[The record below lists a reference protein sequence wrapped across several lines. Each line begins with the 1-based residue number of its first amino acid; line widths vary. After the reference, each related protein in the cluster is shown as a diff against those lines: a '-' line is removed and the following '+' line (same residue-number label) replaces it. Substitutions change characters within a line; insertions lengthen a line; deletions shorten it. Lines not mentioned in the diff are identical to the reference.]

1 MTLSVK
7 NLTKIYSGNKKAV
20 DNISLDIESGEF
32 IAFIGTSG
40 SGKTTAL
47 RMINRMIEAT
57 EGTIEMNGKNVSN
70 MNPVEL
76 RRSIGYVIQQIGL
89 MPHMTIRENIVLV
102 PKLLKWSKEKKNA
115 KAKELIKLV
124 DLPEEYLDRYPS
136 ELSGGQQQR
145 IGVVR
150 ALAAEQ
156 DIILM
161 DEPFGALDPITR
173 DTLQDLV
180 KELQQKLG
188 KTFIFVT
195 HDMDEAI
202 KLADRICIMSQGKV
216 VQYDT
221 PDNILRNPANDFVR
235 EFIGQNRLIQD
246 RPNMRTVEDA
256 MITPVTVKADDSL
269 NDAVNIMRERR
280 VDTLFVVNSHNRL
293 LGFLDIEDI
302 NQGLRHHKELIDTM
316 QRDVYKVHIDSKL
329 QDSVRTIL
337 KRNVRNIPVVDNDNT
352 LIGLITRANL
362 VDIVYDSI
370 WGEEDQDMTLSD
382 SHMNDVERENELG
395 NQEKKDL
402 AQQNNKDATDKQKD
416 VTDRLDTH
424 DLDETHE
431 SGVDR

>member
-1 MTLSVK
+1 MLSIK
-7 NLTKIYSGNKKAV
+7 NLSKVYAGGKKAV
-20 DNISLDIESGEF
+20 DNMTIDIESGDF

-47 RMINRMIEAT
+47 RMINRMIEST
-57 EGTIEMNGKNVSN
+57 EGEITIDGKNIKEL
-70 MNPVEL
+70 NPVEL

-89 MPHMTIRENIVLV
+89 MPHMTVKENIVLV
-102 PKLLKWSKEKKNA
+102 PKLLKWSQEKKDE
-115 KAKELIKLV
+115 KAKELIRLV

-180 KELQQKLG
+180 KKLQQQLG

-202 KLADRICIMSQGKV
+202 KLADKICIMTNGQV
-216 VQYDT
+216 IQYDT
-221 PDNILRNPANDFVR
+221 PDNILRSPANDFVR
-235 EFIGQNRLIQD
+235 DFIGQNRLIQD
-246 RPNMRTVEDA
+246 RPNIRTVKDA
-256 MITPVTVKADDSL
+256 MIKPVTVHVDRSL
-269 NDAVNIMRERR
+269 NDAVNIMREKR
-280 VDTLFVVNSHNRL
+280 VDTIFVVGNDEHL
-293 LGFLDIEDI
+293 LGYLDIEDI
-302 NQGLRHHKELIDTM
+302 NEGLRHHKELIDTM
-316 QRDVYKVHIDSKL
+316 QRDIYRVRIDSKL

-337 KRNVRNIPVVDNDNT
+337 KRNVRNVPVVDSDNKT
-352 LIGLITRANL
+352 LLGLVTRANL

-370 WGEEDQDMTLSD
+370 WGEL
-382 SHMNDVERENELG
+382 
-395 NQEKKDL
+395 
-402 AQQNNKDATDKQKD
+402 
-416 VTDRLDTH
+416 
-424 DLDETHE
+424 E
-431 SGVDR
+431 SGNNDNHSGIVEPEYTGVETP

>member
-1 MTLSVK
+1 MLSIK
-7 NLTKIYSGNKKAV
+7 NLSKVYAGGKKAV
-20 DNISLDIESGEF
+20 DNMTIDIESGDF

-47 RMINRMIEAT
+47 RMINRMIEST
-57 EGTIEMNGKNVSN
+57 EGEITIDGKNIKEL
-70 MNPVEL
+70 NPVEL

-89 MPHMTIRENIVLV
+89 MPHMTVKENIVLV
-102 PKLLKWSKEKKNA
+102 PKLLKWSQEKKDE
-115 KAKELIKLV
+115 KAKELIRLV

-180 KELQQKLG
+180 KKLQQQLG

-202 KLADRICIMSQGKV
+202 KLADKICIMTNGQV

-221 PDNILRNPANDFVR
+221 PDNILRSPANDFDKD
-235 EFIGQNRLIQD
+235 FIGQNRLIQD
-246 RPNMRTVEDA
+246 RPNIRTVKDA
-256 MITPVTVKADDSL
+256 MIKPVTVHVDRSL
-269 NDAVNIMRERR
+269 NDAVNIMREKR
-280 VDTLFVVNSHNRL
+280 VDTIFVVGNDEHL
-293 LGFLDIEDI
+293 LGYLDIEDI
-302 NQGLRHHKELIDTM
+302 NEGLRHHKELIDTM
-316 QRDVYKVHIDSKL
+316 QRDIYRVRIDSKL

-337 KRNVRNIPVVDNDNT
+337 KRNVRNVPVVDSDNKT
-352 LIGLITRANL
+352 LLGLVTRANL

-370 WGEEDQDMTLSD
+370 WGELESD
-382 SHMNDVERENELG
+382 NNDNHSGIVEPESTG
-395 NQEKKDL
+395 
-402 AQQNNKDATDKQKD
+402 
-416 VTDRLDTH
+416 V
-424 DLDETHE
+424 ETP
-431 SGVDR
+431 

>member
-1 MTLSVK
+1 MLSIK
-7 NLTKIYSGNKKAV
+7 NLSKVYAGSKKAV
-20 DNISLDIESGEF
+20 DNMNIEIQQGEF

-57 EGTIEMNGKNVSN
+57 EGQIMINGKDVRQ
-70 MNPVEL
+70 MNPVQL

-89 MPHMTIRENIVLV
+89 MPHMTVRENIVLV
-102 PKLLKWSKEKKNA
+102 PKLLKWSQEKKDA
-115 KAKELIKLV
+115 KARELIKLV

-145 IGVVR
+145 IGVIR

-180 KELQQKLG
+180 KKLQQKLG

-202 KLADRICIMSQGKV
+202 KLADKICIMSYGKV
-216 VQYDT
+216 IQYDT
-221 PDNILRNPANDFVR
+221 PDNILRHPANDFVR
-235 EFIGQNRLIQD
+235 DFIGQNRLIQD
-246 RPNMRTVEDA
+246 RPNVRKVEDA
-256 MITPVTVKADDSL
+256 MITPITITADQSL
-269 NDAVNIMRERR
+269 NDAVQLMRNKRI
-280 VDTLFVVNSHNRL
+280 DTLFVVNHENRL

-302 NQGLRHHKELIDTM
+302 NQGLRAHAELIDVI
-316 QRDVYKVHIDSKL
+316 QRDVYTVPYDSKL

-337 KRNVRNIPVVDNDNT
+337 KRNVRNVPVVDVENHI
-352 LIGLITRANL
+352 IGLITRANL

-370 WGEEDQDMTLSD
+370 WGDPEEDVTTSEQDIAQTQDATSD
-382 SHMNDVERENELG
+382 TGVER
-395 NQEKKDL
+395 
-402 AQQNNKDATDKQKD
+402 
-416 VTDRLDTH
+416 
-424 DLDETHE
+424 
-431 SGVDR
+431 S

>member
-1 MTLSVK
+1 MLSIK
-7 NLTKIYSGNKKAV
+7 NLSKVYAGGKKAV
-20 DNISLDIESGEF
+20 DNMTIDIESGDF

-47 RMINRMIEAT
+47 RMINRMIEST
-57 EGTIEMNGKNVSN
+57 EGEITIDGKNIKEL
-70 MNPVEL
+70 NPVEL

-89 MPHMTIRENIVLV
+89 MPHMTVKENIVLV
-102 PKLLKWSKEKKNA
+102 PKLLKWSQEKKDE
-115 KAKELIKLV
+115 KAKELIRLV

-180 KELQQKLG
+180 KKLQQQLG

-202 KLADRICIMSQGKV
+202 KLADKICIMTNGQV

-221 PDNILRNPANDFVR
+221 PDNILRSPANDFVKD
-235 EFIGQNRLIQD
+235 FIGQNRLIQD
-246 RPNMRTVEDA
+246 RPNIRTVKDA
-256 MITPVTVKADDSL
+256 MIKPVTVHVDRSL
-269 NDAVNIMRERR
+269 NDAVNIMREKR
-280 VDTLFVVNSHNRL
+280 VDTIFVVGNDEHL
-293 LGFLDIEDI
+293 LGYLDIEDI
-302 NQGLRHHKELIDTM
+302 NEGLRHHKELIDTM
-316 QRDVYKVHIDSKL
+316 QRDIYRVRIDSKL

-337 KRNVRNIPVVDNDNT
+337 KRNVPVVDSDNKT
-352 LIGLITRANL
+352 LLGLVTRANL

-370 WGEEDQDMTLSD
+370 WGELESD
-382 SHMNDVERENELG
+382 NNDNHSGIVEPESTG
-395 NQEKKDL
+395 
-402 AQQNNKDATDKQKD
+402 
-416 VTDRLDTH
+416 V
-424 DLDETHE
+424 ETP
-431 SGVDR
+431 

>member
-1 MTLSVK
+1 MLSIK
-7 NLTKIYSGNKKAV
+7 NLSKVYAGGKKAV
-20 DNISLDIESGEF
+20 DNMTIDIESGDF

-47 RMINRMIEAT
+47 RMINRMIEST
-57 EGTIEMNGKNVSN
+57 EGEITIDGKNIKEL
-70 MNPVEL
+70 NPVEL

-89 MPHMTIRENIVLV
+89 MPHMTVKENIVLV
-102 PKLLKWSKEKKNA
+102 PKLLKWSQEKKDE
-115 KAKELIKLV
+115 KAKELIRLV

-180 KELQQKLG
+180 KKLQQQLG

-202 KLADRICIMSQGKV
+202 KLADKICIMTNGQV

-221 PDNILRNPANDFVR
+221 PDNILRSPANDFVKD
-235 EFIGQNRLIQD
+235 FIGQNRLIQD
-246 RPNMRTVEDA
+246 RPNIRTVKDA
-256 MITPVTVKADDSL
+256 MIKPVIVHVDRSL
-269 NDAVNIMRERR
+269 NDAVNIMREKR
-280 VDTLFVVNSHNRL
+280 VDTIFVVGNDEHL
-293 LGFLDIEDI
+293 LGYLDIEDI
-302 NQGLRHHKELIDTM
+302 NEGLRHHKELIDTM
-316 QRDVYKVHIDSKL
+316 QRDIYRVRIDSKL

-337 KRNVRNIPVVDNDNT
+337 KRNVRNVPVVDSDNKT
-352 LIGLITRANL
+352 LLGLVTRANL

-370 WGEEDQDMTLSD
+370 WGELDSD
-382 SHMNDVERENELG
+382 KNDNHSGIVEPESTG
-395 NQEKKDL
+395 
-402 AQQNNKDATDKQKD
+402 
-416 VTDRLDTH
+416 V
-424 DLDETHE
+424 ET
-431 SGVDR
+431 S

>member
-1 MTLSVK
+1 MLK
-7 NLTKIYSGNKKAV
+7 IENLTKIYGGGKKAV

-57 EGTIEMNGKNVSN
+57 EGTISIDGKNVRK

-76 RRSIGYVIQQIGL
+76 RREIGYVIQQIGL
-89 MPHMTIRENIVLV
+89 MPHMTIKENIVLV
-102 PKLLKWSKEKKNA
+102 PKLLKWSQEKKEA

-124 DLPEEYLDRYPS
+124 DLPESYLDRYPS
-136 ELSGGQQQR
+136 QLSGGQQQR

-202 KLADRICIMSQGKV
+202 KLADKICIMSEGRV
-216 VQYDT
+216 VQFDT
-221 PDNILRNPANDFVR
+221 PDNILRYPANDFVR
-235 EFIGQNRLIQD
+235 DFIGQNRLIQD

-256 MITPVTVKADDSL
+256 MIKPVTVHADSSL
-269 NDAVNIMRERR
+269 DEAVKIMRERR
-280 VDTLFVVNSHNRL
+280 VDTIFVTGKNEKL
-293 LGFLDIEDI
+293 LGYLDIEDI
-302 NQGLRHHKELIDTM
+302 NQGLRAKKELIDTM
-316 QRDVYKVHIDSKL
+316 QRDIYRVRIDSKL

-337 KRNVRNIPVVDNDNT
+337 KRNVRNVPVVDKDGQT
-352 LIGLITRANL
+352 LIGLVTRANL

-370 WGEEDQDMTLSD
+370 WG
-382 SHMNDVERENELG
+382 
-395 NQEKKDL
+395 
-402 AQQNNKDATDKQKD
+402 
-416 VTDRLDTH
+416 
-424 DLDETHE
+424 DETTE
-431 SGVDR
+431 SEQDAIVEPENLGADK

>member
-1 MTLSVK
+1 MLSIK
-7 NLTKIYSGNKKAV
+7 NLSKVYAGGKKAV
-20 DNISLDIESGEF
+20 DNMTIDIESGDF

-47 RMINRMIEAT
+47 RMINRMIEST
-57 EGTIEMNGKNVSN
+57 EGEITIDGKNIKEL
-70 MNPVEL
+70 NPVEL

-89 MPHMTIRENIVLV
+89 MPHMTVKENIVLV
-102 PKLLKWSKEKKNA
+102 PKLLKWSQEKKDE
-115 KAKELIKLV
+115 KAKELIRLV

-180 KELQQKLG
+180 KKLQQQLG

-202 KLADRICIMSQGKV
+202 KLADKICIMTNGQV

-221 PDNILRNPANDFVR
+221 PDNILRSPANDFVR
-235 EFIGQNRLIQD
+235 DFIGQNRLIQD
-246 RPNMRTVEDA
+246 RPNIRTVKDA
-256 MITPVTVKADDSL
+256 MIKPVTVHVDRSL
-269 NDAVNIMRERR
+269 NDAVNIMREKR
-280 VDTLFVVNSHNRL
+280 VDTIFVVGNDEHL
-293 LGFLDIEDI
+293 LGYLDIEDI
-302 NQGLRHHKELIDTM
+302 NEGLRHHKELIDTM
-316 QRDVYKVHIDSKL
+316 QRDIYRVRIDSKL

-337 KRNVRNIPVVDNDNT
+337 KRNVRNVPVVDSDNKT
-352 LIGLITRANL
+352 LLGLVTRANL

-370 WGEEDQDMTLSD
+370 CGELESD
-382 SHMNDVERENELG
+382 NNDNHSGIVEPESTG
-395 NQEKKDL
+395 
-402 AQQNNKDATDKQKD
+402 
-416 VTDRLDTH
+416 V
-424 DLDETHE
+424 ETP
-431 SGVDR
+431 

>member
-1 MTLSVK
+1 MLSIK
-7 NLTKIYSGNKKAV
+7 NLSKVYAGGKKAV
-20 DNISLDIESGEF
+20 DNMTIDIESGDF

-47 RMINRMIEAT
+47 RMINRMIEST
-57 EGTIEMNGKNVSN
+57 EGEITIDGKNIKEL
-70 MNPVEL
+70 NPVEL

-89 MPHMTIRENIVLV
+89 MPHMTVKENIILV
-102 PKLLKWSKEKKNA
+102 PKLLKWSQEKKDE
-115 KAKELIKLV
+115 KAKELIRLV

-180 KELQQKLG
+180 KKLQQQLG

-202 KLADRICIMSQGKV
+202 KLADKICIMTNGQV

-221 PDNILRNPANDFVR
+221 PDNILRSPANDFVKD
-235 EFIGQNRLIQD
+235 FIGQNRLIQD
-246 RPNMRTVEDA
+246 RPNIRTVKDA
-256 MITPVTVKADDSL
+256 MIKPVTVHVDRSL
-269 NDAVNIMRERR
+269 NDAVNIMREKR
-280 VDTLFVVNSHNRL
+280 VDTIFVVGNDEHL
-293 LGFLDIEDI
+293 LGYLDIEDI
-302 NQGLRHHKELIDTM
+302 NEGLRHHKELIDTM
-316 QRDVYKVHIDSKL
+316 QRDIYRVRIDSKL

-337 KRNVRNIPVVDNDNT
+337 KRNVRNVPVVDSDNKT
-352 LIGLITRANL
+352 LLGLVTRTNL

-370 WGEEDQDMTLSD
+370 WGELESD
-382 SHMNDVERENELG
+382 NNDNHSGIVEPESTG
-395 NQEKKDL
+395 
-402 AQQNNKDATDKQKD
+402 
-416 VTDRLDTH
+416 V
-424 DLDETHE
+424 ETP
-431 SGVDR
+431 

>member
-1 MTLSVK
+1 MLSIK
-7 NLTKIYSGNKKAV
+7 NLSKVYAGGKKAV
-20 DNISLDIESGEF
+20 DNMTIDIESGDF

-47 RMINRMIEAT
+47 RMINRMIEST
-57 EGTIEMNGKNVSN
+57 EGEITIDGKNIKEL
-70 MNPVEL
+70 NPVEL

-89 MPHMTIRENIVLV
+89 MPHMTVKENIVLV
-102 PKLLKWSKEKKNA
+102 PKLLKWSQEKKDE
-115 KAKELIKLV
+115 KAKELIRLV

-180 KELQQKLG
+180 KKLQQQLG

-202 KLADRICIMSQGKV
+202 KLADKICIMTNGQV

-221 PDNILRNPANDFVR
+221 PDNILRSPANHFVKD
-235 EFIGQNRLIQD
+235 FIGQNRLIQD
-246 RPNMRTVEDA
+246 RPNIRTVKDA
-256 MITPVTVKADDSL
+256 MIKPVTVHVDRSL
-269 NDAVNIMRERR
+269 NDAVNIMREKR
-280 VDTLFVVNSHNRL
+280 VDTIFVVGNDEHL
-293 LGFLDIEDI
+293 LGYLDIEDI
-302 NQGLRHHKELIDTM
+302 NEGLRHHKELIDTM
-316 QRDVYKVHIDSKL
+316 QRDIYRVRIDSKL

-337 KRNVRNIPVVDNDNT
+337 KRNVRNVPVVDSDNKT
-352 LIGLITRANL
+352 LLGLVTRANL

-370 WGEEDQDMTLSD
+370 WGELESD
-382 SHMNDVERENELG
+382 NNDNHSGIVEPESTG
-395 NQEKKDL
+395 
-402 AQQNNKDATDKQKD
+402 
-416 VTDRLDTH
+416 V
-424 DLDETHE
+424 ETP
-431 SGVDR
+431 

>member
-1 MTLSVK
+1 MLSIK
-7 NLTKIYSGNKKAV
+7 NLSKVYSGGKKAV
-20 DNISLDIESGEF
+20 DNISLDIEAGEF

-47 RMINRMIEAT
+47 RMINRMIEST
-57 EGTIEMNGKNVSN
+57 EGQIKINGKDINKMNG
-70 MNPVEL
+70 VEL

-89 MPHMTIRENIVLV
+89 MPHMTIKENIVLV
-102 PKLLKWSKEKKNA
+102 PKLLKWSQEKKDA

-124 DLPEEYLDRYPS
+124 DLPEEFLDRYPS
-136 ELSGGQQQR
+136 QLSGGQQQR

-202 KLADRICIMSQGKV
+202 KLADKICIMSEGKI
-216 VQYDT
+216 VQFDT

-235 EFIGQNRLIQD
+235 DFIGQNRLIQD
-246 RPNMRTVEDA
+246 RPNMKSVKEA
-256 MITPVTVKADDSL
+256 MIKPVTVNVDRTL
-269 NDAVNIMRERR
+269 NDAVEIMRDRR
-280 VDTLFVVNSHNRL
+280 VDTIFVVGEKNRL
-293 LGFLDIEDI
+293 LGYLDIEDI
-302 NQGLRHHKELIDTM
+302 NQGLRKNKELIDMM
-316 QRDVYKVHIDSKL
+316 QRDIYRVRIDSKL

-337 KRNVRNIPVVDNDNT
+337 KRNVRNVPVVDEDNHT
-352 LIGLITRANL
+352 LIGLVTRANL
-362 VDIVYDSI
+362 VDIVYDSL
-370 WGEEDQDMTLSD
+370 WG
-382 SHMNDVERENELG
+382 
-395 NQEKKDL
+395 DL
-402 AQQNNKDATDKQKD
+402 DTDENKDAIIEPAD
-416 VTDRLDTH
+416 VGADNK
-424 DLDETHE
+424 
-431 SGVDR
+431 

>member
-1 MTLSVK
+1 MLSIK
-7 NLTKIYSGNKKAV
+7 NLSKVYAGSKKAV
-20 DNISLDIESGEF
+20 DNMNIEIQQGEF
-32 IAFIGTSG
+32 VAFIGTSG

-57 EGTIEMNGKNVSN
+57 EGQIMINGKDVRQ
-70 MNPVEL
+70 MNPVQL

-89 MPHMTIRENIVLV
+89 MPHMTVRENIVLV
-102 PKLLKWSKEKKNA
+102 PKLLKWSQEKKDA
-115 KAKELIKLV
+115 KARELIKLV

-145 IGVVR
+145 IGVIR

-180 KELQQKLG
+180 KKLQQKLG

-202 KLADRICIMSQGKV
+202 KLADKICIMSYGKV
-216 VQYDT
+216 IQYDT
-221 PDNILRNPANDFVR
+221 PDNILRHPANDFVR
-235 EFIGQNRLIQD
+235 DFIGQNRLIQD
-246 RPNMRTVEDA
+246 RPNVRKVEDA
-256 MITPVTVKADDSL
+256 MITPITITADQSL
-269 NDAVNIMRERR
+269 NDAVQLMRNKRI
-280 VDTLFVVNSHNRL
+280 DTLFVVNHENRL

-302 NQGLRHHKELIDTM
+302 NQGLRAHAELIDVI
-316 QRDVYKVHIDSKL
+316 QRDVYTVPYDSKL

-337 KRNVRNIPVVDNDNT
+337 KRNVRNVPVVDAENHI
-352 LIGLITRANL
+352 IGLITRANL

-370 WGEEDQDMTLSD
+370 WGDPEEDVTPADNNAASPHGATSD
-382 SHMNDVERENELG
+382 TGVER
-395 NQEKKDL
+395 
-402 AQQNNKDATDKQKD
+402 
-416 VTDRLDTH
+416 
-424 DLDETHE
+424 
-431 SGVDR
+431 S

>member
-1 MTLSVK
+1 MLSIK
-7 NLTKIYSGNKKAV
+7 NLSKVYAGSKKAV
-20 DNISLDIESGEF
+20 DNMTIDIQQGEF
-32 IAFIGTSG
+32 VAFIGTSG

-57 EGTIEMNGKNVSN
+57 EGQIMINGKDVRQ

-89 MPHMTIRENIVLV
+89 MPHMTVRENIVLV
-102 PKLLKWSKEKKNA
+102 PKLLKWSQEKKDE
-115 KAKELIKLV
+115 KARELIKLV
-124 DLPEEYLDRYPS
+124 DLPEDYLDRYPS

-180 KELQQKLG
+180 KKLQQQLG

-202 KLADRICIMSQGKV
+202 KLADKICIMSHGKV
-216 VQYDT
+216 IQYDT
-221 PDNILRNPANDFVR
+221 PDNILRHPANDFVR
-235 EFIGQNRLIQD
+235 DFIGQNRLIQD
-246 RPNMRTVEDA
+246 RPNVRAVEDA
-256 MITPVTVKADDSL
+256 MITPITITADHSL
-269 NDAVNIMRERR
+269 NDAVELMRQKRI
-280 VDTLFVVNSHNRL
+280 DTLFVVNHQNKL

-302 NQGLRHHKELIDTM
+302 NQGLRARAELIDVI
-316 QRDVYKVHIDSKL
+316 QRDVYTVPLDSKL

-337 KRNVRNIPVVDNDNT
+337 KRNVRNVPVVDEGHH
-352 LIGLITRANL
+352 IVGLITRANL

-370 WGEEDQDMTLSD
+370 WGESGDETTETEDAVPSD
-382 SHMNDVERENELG
+382 KAGVER
-395 NQEKKDL
+395 
-402 AQQNNKDATDKQKD
+402 
-416 VTDRLDTH
+416 V
-424 DLDETHE
+424 
-431 SGVDR
+431 

>member
-1 MTLSVK
+1 MLSIK
-7 NLTKIYSGNKKAV
+7 NLSKVYAGSKKAV
-20 DNISLDIESGEF
+20 DNMTIDIQQGEF
-32 IAFIGTSG
+32 VAFIGTSG

-57 EGTIEMNGKNVSN
+57 EGQIMINGKDVRQ

-89 MPHMTIRENIVLV
+89 MPHMTVRENIVLV
-102 PKLLKWSKEKKNA
+102 PKLLKWSQEKKDE
-115 KAKELIKLV
+115 KARELIKLV
-124 DLPEEYLDRYPS
+124 DLPEDYLDRYPS

-180 KELQQKLG
+180 KKLQQQLG

-202 KLADRICIMSQGKV
+202 KLADKICIMSHGKV
-216 VQYDT
+216 IQYDT
-221 PDNILRNPANDFVR
+221 PDNILRHPANDFVR
-235 EFIGQNRLIQD
+235 DFIGQNRLIQD
-246 RPNMRTVEDA
+246 RPNVRAVEDA
-256 MITPVTVKADDSL
+256 MITPITITADHSL
-269 NDAVNIMRERR
+269 NDAVELMRQKRI
-280 VDTLFVVNSHNRL
+280 DTLFVVNHQNKL

-302 NQGLRHHKELIDTM
+302 NQGLRARAELIDVI
-316 QRDVYKVHIDSKL
+316 QRDVYTVPLDSKL

-337 KRNVRNIPVVDNDNT
+337 KRNVRNVPVVDEGHH
-352 LIGLITRANL
+352 IVGLITRANL

-370 WGEEDQDMTLSD
+370 WGESNDETTETEDAVPSD
-382 SHMNDVERENELG
+382 KAGVER
-395 NQEKKDL
+395 
-402 AQQNNKDATDKQKD
+402 
-416 VTDRLDTH
+416 V
-424 DLDETHE
+424 
-431 SGVDR
+431 